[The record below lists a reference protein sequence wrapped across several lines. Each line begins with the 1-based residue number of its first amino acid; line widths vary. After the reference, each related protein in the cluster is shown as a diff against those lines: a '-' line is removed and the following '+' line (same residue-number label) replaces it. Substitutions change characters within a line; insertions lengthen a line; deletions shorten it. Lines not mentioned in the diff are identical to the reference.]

1 MNKEILYVLNFDAS
15 PTLRIQKMPLIG
27 SVLKS
32 KLNVV
37 FPANIIYGDIL
48 KGLPITENTIKGIYC
63 SHVLEHLSFNDCRL
77 AISNTY
83 KYLQPD
89 GIFRCVVPDIEIMT
103 RNYLKALD
111 EQNDDA
117 SNDLIRSSLLGIENR
132 PKGLKG
138 LLSSYFGNSHHLWMW
153 DRHSLKAELIKVG
166 FKSVR
171 DCLFNDSKDKQFN
184 LVEDDSR
191 FIGAVALEAIK

>member
-1 MNKEILYVLNFDAS
+1 MCRRK
-15 PTLRIQKMPLIG
+15 
-27 SVLKS
+27 
-32 KLNVV
+32 
-37 FPANIIYGDIL
+37 
-48 KGLPITENTIKGIYC
+48 PICLQHFY
-63 SHVLEHLSFNDCRL
+63 
-77 AISNTY
+77 NTY

-103 RNYLKALD
+103 RNYLTALD
-111 EQNDDA
+111 EKNDNA

-138 LLSSYFGNSHHLWMW
+138 LLSSYYGNSHHLWMW
-153 DRHSLKAELIKVG
+153 DRHSLKAELINAG